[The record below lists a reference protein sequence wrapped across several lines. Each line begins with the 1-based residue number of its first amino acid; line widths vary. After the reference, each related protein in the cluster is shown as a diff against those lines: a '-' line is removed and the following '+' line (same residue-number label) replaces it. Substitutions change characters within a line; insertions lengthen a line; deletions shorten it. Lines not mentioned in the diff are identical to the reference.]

1 MPDQTQPPIRGPHQE
16 DLPHLLRLLD
26 DPSETVQEGV
36 ARALA
41 RFGNQLGA
49 SLDALEPPASPETR
63 IAIARLLNERRRLWL
78 IQGWHEACRLPESMS
93 RLEMGLAVLAAH
105 SSGARSEQTLP
116 QRLDQLA
123 AEARA
128 ALGVCPDGV
137 AFARYLFHD
146 RGFAGAREDYYAPHN
161 SDLLHVL
168 ESRRGLPISLACI
181 YILVAHRL
189 GIPAEGI
196 NWPGHFL
203 ARTSVDGEDFIVDGF
218 DGGQC
223 ISRET
228 FLRMQGPSRSAA
240 EQVLDRPATAEA
252 ILGRVLGNLI
262 TAYTQT
268 GQFDQRDLMLR
279 LLQELRDLHPED
291 HAVGGPR

>member
-1 MPDQTQPPIRGPHQE
+1 
-16 DLPHLLRLLD
+16 
-26 DPSETVQEGV
+26 
-36 ARALA
+36 
-41 RFGNQLGA
+41 
-49 SLDALEPPASPETR
+49 LDALDPPASTEDR
-63 IAIARLLNERRRLWL
+63 IAIAKLLAERRRAWL
-78 IQGWHEACRLPESMS
+78 VQGWHEACRLPDPAG

-105 SSGARSEQTLP
+105 NSGARSEATLP

-123 AEARA
+123 EEARA
-128 ALGVCPDGV
+128 ALGDCPDGV
-137 AFARYLFHD
+137 ALARYLFHD
-146 RGFAGAREDYYAPHN
+146 RDFAGAREDYYAPHN

-181 YILVAHRL
+181 YMLVAHRL
-189 GIPAEGI
+189 GIFAEGI

-203 ARTSVDGEDFIVDGF
+203 ARTAVDGEEFIVDGF

-228 FLRMQGPSRSAA
+228 FLRMQGPSRGAA
-240 EQVLDRPATAEA
+240 EQVLDRPATPEA
-252 ILGRVLGNLI
+252 ILARVLGNLI

-268 GQFDQRDLMLR
+268 GQFDQRDLMLC